1 MSLQYTRAR
10 ALSIREKMADLQ
22 SERRFCVRWQSQKRL
37 RGAEPGGFFVSKHTQ
52 KCFETPEL
60 AFYRQELAQYA
71 KIMPKQGLT
80 GTITINIMTT

>member
-1 MSLQYTRAR
+1 MEYLLGVES
-10 ALSIREKMADLQ
+10 
-22 SERRFCVRWQSQKRL
+22 
-37 RGAEPGGFFVSKHTQ
+37 AEFSVSKHMK